1 MLGTVRD
8 DFKLAPPTKRTAPYE
23 FYKVLAK
30 GMSISRYGPRLNS
43 VAISAYKQRP
53 VLYVLLSRSMAKSRS
68 SYRGI
73 ALVDFLNN
81 DAERMQARNGPI
93 EAEDYADSRSQVP
106 PPHPK
111 GRPLTFVDSF
121 GSGTLLY
128 WDGVMFRWYPVGKP

>member
-1 MLGTVRD
+1 
-8 DFKLAPPTKRTAPYE
+8 
-23 FYKVLAK
+23 
-30 GMSISRYGPRLNS
+30 
-43 VAISAYKQRP
+43 
-53 VLYVLLSRSMAKSRS
+53 MAKSRS

-81 DAERMQARNGPI
+81 DAERMQAKNGPI

-111 GRPLTFVDSF
+111 GRPLTFVDSR

-128 WDGVMFRWYPVGKP
+128 WDRVMFRWYPVGKP